1 MIHMFSSVSQNI
13 KFFFLSNSLYYGG
26 FDIVGAFLAI
36 LITEKVA
43 GGSPAIVGYLVSYG
57 MIIRAI
63 LEIIIS
69 PHLRK
74 FSWSTKQRIVTS
86 GYLIYGVITIMMGF
100 SVSIAQVFFFQTI
113 ISLIDAIC
121 YPLKWSIFTK
131 IIDSNNQEL
140 EWSLEDVLS
149 TLASA
154 TLAALGGY
162 LTNWYGLTVIFIFF
176 GISYSLSGLSFY
188 FIKMKRHQHIF

>member
-1 MIHMFSSVSQNI
+1 MHMFSSVSKNVR
-13 KFFFLSNSLYYGG
+13 FYFLSNSLYYGG
-26 FDIVGAFLAI
+26 FDVIGAFLAI

-57 MIIRAI
+57 LIARAV
-63 LEIIIS
+63 LEIFIS
-69 PHLRK
+69 PHLKK
-74 FSWSTKQRIVTS
+74 FSWSTKQRIVTG
-86 GYLIYGVITIMMGF
+86 GYLIYGVVTIMMGF
-100 SVSIAQVFFFQTI
+100 SVSIFQVLLFQTA

-131 IIDSNNQEL
+131 IIDSNNQEF

-154 TLAALGGY
+154 GLAALGGY
-162 LTNWYGLTVIFIFF
+162 LTNWYGLSIIFIFF
-176 GISYSLSGLSFY
+176 GISYFLSGLSFY
-188 FIKMKRHQHIF
+188 FIKMKRHQHIL

>member
-1 MIHMFSSVSQNI
+1 MARMLPWCFSNLLLMRTSPSSSSATRGGKWGSCVFSSVS
-13 KFFFLSNSLYYGG
+13 G
-26 FDIVGAFLAI
+26 
-36 LITEKVA
+36 
-43 GGSPAIVGYLVSYG
+43 
-57 MIIRAI
+57 
-63 LEIIIS
+63 
-69 PHLRK
+69 
-74 FSWSTKQRIVTS
+74 
-86 GYLIYGVITIMMGF
+86 TIMMGF